1 MTKRIAFRNV
11 RLIDPANNLDAKGGL
26 LVENGKIAD
35 IGPRLFNDADADDP
49 EIVDCKGLVL
59 APGLIDMRVFTG
71 EPGSEHRETLE
82 SASLAA
88 AAGGVTTIVVMPN
101 TDPVID
107 EPSLVD
113 FIRRRAQ
120 ATAKVRVV
128 PMAALTKNLAG
139 EVMTEIGLLTDI
151 CTRQPNCTGKMVPA
165 ISSLLAR
172 ARKAGVTVVF
182 GTRAP
187 TMSSWLP
194 EVLPAPGDIKIES
207 QAQDRFYN
215 TDLDKTLKAKG
226 ITTLIL
232 AGWKV
237 SGSVTYTSV
246 AATLRGYTV
255 VVPVDA
261 SLDAT
266 DYEIAIG
273 LFQILHQHS
282 ANAANEALKDR
293 TSTLSRTDL
302 IAFKS

>member
-1 MTKRIAFRNV
+1 MTKPPLTLQMPSPPDPVPVVLNPATTAL
-11 RLIDPANNLDAKGGL
+11 LIFD
-26 LVENGKIAD
+26 
-35 IGPRLFNDADADDP
+35 
-49 EIVDCKGLVL
+49 IVD
-59 APGLIDMRVFTG
+59 P
-71 EPGSEHRETLE
+71 
-82 SASLAA
+82 
-88 AAGGVTTIVVMPN
+88 
-101 TDPVID
+101 
-107 EPSLVD
+107 
-113 FIRRRAQ
+113 
-120 ATAKVRVV
+120 
-128 PMAALTKNLAG
+128 
-139 EVMTEIGLLTDI
+139 I

-172 ARKAGVTVVF
+172 ARQAGVTVAY

-187 TMSSWLP
+187 TMSKWLP
-194 EVLPAPGDIKIES
+194 EVSPEPTDIKIES

-246 AATLRGYTV
+246 GATLRGYTV

-282 ANAANEALKDR
+282 ANATNEALKDR
-293 TSTLSRTDL
+293 ASTLSRTDL
-302 IAFKS
+302 ISFK